1 MNEDSKP
8 KKLCPRIPD
17 NWKFFKDVDFSNE
30 KTRQFHVDTRDFH
43 VSLIEE
49 EPDSAEFKSFAAL
62 EKNPEKYVHTP
73 DEVATLL
80 ARYYD
85 ESGGNIEWRY
95 FHFEGEGSEFS
106 LGWQCKYLR
115 IYRHGGGL
123 VVCNK
128 DNYAL
133 RKSILECAAKNG
145 V

>member
-1 MNEDSKP
+1 MNENDAP
-8 KKLCPRIPD
+8 KKLLPEIPD

-43 VSLIEE
+43 VSLIEKE
-49 EPDSAEFKSFAAL
+49 SDEFKTFSLLEKEPD
-62 EKNPEKYVHTP
+62 KYVYSP
-73 DEVATLL
+73 EEVTELL
-80 ARYYD
+80 SRYYD

-95 FHFEGEGSEFS
+95 FHLDGEGSDFS

-128 DNYAL
+128 ENYAL

-145 V
+145 MH